1 MPISEARKRLP
12 NEPGIVVGEAYRV
25 DQDELA
31 KRPFNP
37 KDRRSWGKGGS
48 AHLLE
53 YQCDTS
59 STHGLVFAGAG
70 GFKSPSIAVPTP
82 VRWPHPIIT
91 LDPSNDLAPLTL
103 PALQKIPPDVIVIAP
118 DTSETS
124 GFKVLRLLAQPA
136 AKQNT

>member
-48 AHLLE
+48 APLLE

-70 GFKSPSIAVPTP
+70 GFTSTSRSEERRVGKECVSKCSSRWSPY
-82 VRWPHPIIT
+82 
-91 LDPSNDLAPLTL
+91 
-103 PALQKIPPDVIVIAP
+103 
-118 DTSETS
+118 
-124 GFKVLRLLAQPA
+124 LLN
-136 AKQNT
+136 KNNISHNK